1 MTKAEKSIE
10 LRPKVANGTQE
21 IQELRKLST
30 EKLIIWIVGRG
41 RELGRELNLEEL
53 VAAWDLISP
62 RPVPPPTAFELGA
75 GKRQSTHGS
84 QPSRGTR
91 KSVST
96 ICSS

>member
-1 MTKAEKSIE
+1 MTKAEKPIE
-10 LRPKVANGTQE
+10 LRPKVANGSEE

-30 EKLIIWIVGRG
+30 EKLIIRIVGRG
-41 RELGRELNLEEL
+41 RELNFEEL
-53 VAAWDLISP
+53 VEAWDLISP

-75 GKRQSTHGS
+75 GKRQSTHSS

-91 KSVST
+91 NSVST